1 MPDAIAPRT
10 PWLAAIAFAF
20 ALLVPWHTAG
30 AAQGSADDFASPPGS
45 EHRTDCPLFASHKQA
60 APAQARKAAPAQPE
74 ATADFERHD
83 RADVTAALAARP
95 HGAWRAAV
103 VSPVPIYLVN
113 LSLLR

>member
-1 MPDAIAPRT
+1 MPDAIAPRA
-10 PWLAAIAFAF
+10 PWLAAFAFAF

-45 EHRTDCPLFASHKQA
+45 EHRTDCPLFASHQ
-60 APAQARKAAPAQPE
+60 QAAPAQPE

-83 RADVTAALAARP
+83 RADVTAAPAARP